1 MPPTWC
7 INQIFFVMVQK
18 ITLRMTADQHFT
30 LEPERP
36 LESLNPKEMLLYATA
51 DCAGRTITGL
61 LKEHVDD
68 LLSFSI
74 TLEGVLSTA
83 TVVAE
88 SKYNSFNIVYS
99 AECRTLKE
107 QIVISRAIN
116 LSHDKYCG
124 MLQMLRRIAPLSHE
138 TSIVTTGETNS

>member
-1 MPPTWC
+1 M
-7 INQIFFVMVQK
+7 IQK
-18 ITLRMTADQHFT
+18 ITLHMASDHRFALNDART
-30 LEPERP
+30 

-51 DCAGRTITGL
+51 DCAGRTIIGL
-61 LKEHVDD
+61 LKEHADD
-68 LLSFSI
+68 LTKLEI
-74 TLEGVLSTA
+74 TLEGTLSTA

-88 SKYNSFNIVYS
+88 SKYNNFNIVYS

-116 LSHDKYCG
+116 LAHDKYCG

-138 TSIVTTGETNS
+138 TSILTTGERES

>member
-1 MPPTWC
+1 
-7 INQIFFVMVQK
+7 MVQK
-18 ITLRMTADQHFT
+18 ITLRMTAEHHFV

-51 DCAGRTITGL
+51 DCASRTILGL
-61 LKEHVDD
+61 LKEHVND
-68 LLSFSI
+68 LTTLSL

-88 SKYNSFNIVYS
+88 SKYNSFNIIYS
-99 AECRTLKE
+99 AECRSLKE
-107 QIVISRAIN
+107 QMVVSRAIN
-116 LSHDKYCG
+116 LAHDKYCG

-138 TSIVTTGETNS
+138 VSIVTTSEASS